1 MTYPSILPTI
11 GKIQFFRR
19 GIFMFKRFFVI
30 SVLVACFAWLLTISA
45 QAADTIKIGSFLAVS
60 GNASILGDPELKTL
74 QMYIEEINAAG
85 GVNGKKLELI
95 HYDSAGKSKE
105 ANDFV
110 KKLIKKD
117 NVDIILGGTTSSE
130 TLAVIDVIEQ
140 EQIPF
145 ISFAGAIEIVEPVKK
160 WVFKTPHS
168 DKMAVAKIYEDMKK
182 RGINKVAV
190 ITGNSGFDKSGL
202 KQLHALAPSYNITI
216 VADETYDNNDTDM
229 TTQLTKIRGTDAQ
242 AIINFGLGKAPAIV
256 AKNIKQLG
264 IKLPLYESHGVAT
277 KDFLTLAG
285 DAAEGIRLPAAALLV
300 ADKLPDSDPQKKI
313 VTAYK
318 TKYEAKYG
326 PVSTFGGHA
335 YDGLFIAIEA
345 MKRANSTDKAKV
357 RDEIE
362 KTKGFIGTAGV
373 FNMSPT
379 DHMGLDI
386 SAFKMLEVKNGNWEI
401 VN

>member
-1 MTYPSILPTI
+1 
-11 GKIQFFRR
+11 
-19 GIFMFKRFFVI
+19 MFKRFLTLF
-30 SVLVACFAWLLTISA
+30 LATCFAWFSTISA
-45 QAADTIKIGSFLAVS
+45 HAADTIKIGSFLALS

-74 QMYIEEINAAG
+74 QMYIDEINAAG

-95 HYDSAGKSKE
+95 YYDSAGKTKE

-117 NVDIILGGTTSSE
+117 DVDIILGGTTSGE
-130 TLAVIDVIEQ
+130 TLAVIDVVEQ
-140 EQIPF
+140 EQVPF

-182 RGINKVAV
+182 RGISKVAL

-202 KQLHALAPSYNITI
+202 KQLHALASQYGITI

-277 KDFLTLAG
+277 KEFLTLAG

-300 ADKLPDSDPQKKI
+300 ADKLPDSDPQKKV

-335 YDGLFIAIEA
+335 YDGLFIAVEA
-345 MKRANSTDKAKV
+345 MKRAKGTDKAKV

-362 KTKGFIGTAGV
+362 KTKGFIGTAGI

-386 SAFKMLEVKNGNWEI
+386 SAFKMLEIKNGNWEI